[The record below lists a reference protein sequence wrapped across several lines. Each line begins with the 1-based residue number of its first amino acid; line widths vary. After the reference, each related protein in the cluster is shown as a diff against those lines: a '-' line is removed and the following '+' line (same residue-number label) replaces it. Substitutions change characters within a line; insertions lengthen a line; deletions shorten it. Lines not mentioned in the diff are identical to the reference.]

1 MKFIYV
7 RNGCLIIFV
16 IIVCFQVF
24 RLVLLLLASLES
36 ETHPLGK
43 NLHLMDWDGPC
54 ELIIYDADN
63 DGHDGIRVLPFKGE
77 PFSIDDR
84 KDVKHNEQWVIVRAY
99 NYETKQL
106 CFFIIDKSFPIDEIE
121 ADFSKFDSIM
131 HAHRIGPM
139 NLLEFLDEAKRRNI
153 QLNF

>member
-1 MKFIYV
+1 M
-7 RNGCLIIFV
+7 
-16 IIVCFQVF
+16 
-24 RLVLLLLASLES
+24 
-36 ETHPLGK
+36 
-43 NLHLMDWDGPC
+43 
-54 ELIIYDADN
+54 
-63 DGHDGIRVLPFKGE
+63 LPFKGE
-77 PFSIDDR
+77 PFYIDDR

-131 HAHRIGPM
+131 HAHRTGPM
-139 NLLEFLDEAKRRNI
+139 TLLEFLDEAKRRNI